1 MWNTRVAAPLNLVHF
16 GYGFGAICAN
26 LLVRPFMT
34 NKNSNIHPNIFNSTL
49 STSITTELYLDI
61 RVPYLINGGLCILM
75 GFGHLIFFLREQK
88 DKAEK
93 QQASPIFGLESILE
107 ISMGF
112 LGGLCNCNYTV
123 FKNENSFR

>member
-26 LLVRPFMT
+26 LLVRPFMS
-34 NKNSNIHPNIFNSTL
+34 NKNSNIHPNISLQFNSTL

-61 RVPYLINGGLCILM
+61 RDPYLINGGLCILM

-88 DKAEK
+88 ERQDKAEK
-93 QQASPIFGLESILE
+93 QQASSIFGLESV
-107 ISMGF
+107 F
-112 LGGLCNCNYTV
+112 LKYRWT
-123 FKNENSFR
+123 F